1 MIKRTLLVSAFI
13 LLSSCAKVQ
22 EDGLVLVQ
30 IQDRNGISETVSVP
44 ERLQA
49 YSRVDFLSSQPY
61 KQVLRVYRTEGQAH
75 SLLTT
80 YHPNGSPWQYLE
92 AKEMRAHGAFR
103 QWFPNGVQQ
112 IEATVIGGVA
122 DLAMGSQK
130 SWLFEGISKVWDEEG
145 RLVAVIPYE
154 KGALSGTS
162 VYYYPSGGI
171 KEEIPYSQDS
181 VEGEA
186 REFWEEGQIKSKS
199 FFSGGKKQGES
210 VSLWPNGDVCWKEQ
224 YRDGLLWEGRYFLP
238 SQEMVCEVKEGEGVS
253 ACFEGKRL
261 AQLCEIRNGK
271 VEGLIQIFDE
281 KGKLAS
287 QYQLKDGKRHGE
299 EILYYPGGQSP
310 KLSISWDADTIHG
323 TIKTWYEN
331 NQLQSQRDMV
341 RNKRVGSSLAWYRDG
356 TLMLVEEYEND
367 CLEKG
372 RYFRKKGR
380 DPVSTV
386 TNGTG
391 IATLYDEEG
400 ALLHKVQYIK
410 GKPIDPD

>member
-1 MIKRTLLVSAFI
+1 M
-13 LLSSCAKVQ
+13 
-22 EDGLVLVQ
+22 
-30 IQDRNGISETVSVP
+30 
-44 ERLQA
+44 
-49 YSRVDFLSSQPY
+49 
-61 KQVLRVYRTEGQAH
+61 
-75 SLLTT
+75 
-80 YHPNGSPWQYLE
+80 
-92 AKEMRAHGAFR
+92 M
-103 QWFPNGVQQ
+103 
-112 IEATVIGGVA
+112 
-122 DLAMGSQK
+122 
-130 SWLFEGISKVWDEEG
+130 
-145 RLVAVIPYE
+145 
-154 KGALSGTS
+154 
-162 VYYYPSGGI
+162 
-171 KEEIPYSQDS
+171 
-181 VEGEA
+181 
-186 REFWEEGQIKSKS
+186 
-199 FFSGGKKQGES
+199 
-210 VSLWPNGDVCWKEQ
+210 
-224 YRDGLLWEGRYFLP
+224 
-238 SQEMVCEVKEGEGVS
+238 CEVKEGEGVS
-253 ACFEGKRL
+253 AYFEGKRL

-299 EILYYPGGQSP
+299 EILYYSGGQSP
-310 KLSISWDADTIHG
+310 KLLISWDADTIHG

>member
-400 ALLHKVQYIK
+400 ALLHKVQ
-410 GKPIDPD
+410 